1 MVLNGFFMSQFLAY
15 VNYLS
20 LEKKCSPHTV
30 LAYTKDLESFSDFCL
45 KEYDSGVI
53 KGCVY
58 PQIRSWIVSLV
69 DDGVSN
75 ITVNRKVASLKS
87 YYKFFPA
94 TQSLF
99 EYTDKDKFVLDEFNK
114 ENVDSQGEGVN
125 LTLSTLLNDNMD
137 IVWDKIDNYLGKP
150 IDREWCNKVIQTW
163 RERWH
168 KV

>member
-1 MVLNGFFMSQFLAY
+1 M
-15 VNYLS
+15 
-20 LEKKCSPHTV
+20 
-30 LAYTKDLESFSDFCL
+30 
-45 KEYDSGVI
+45 
-53 KGCVY
+53 
-58 PQIRSWIVSLV
+58 
-69 DDGVSN
+69 
-75 ITVNRKVASLKS
+75 
-87 YYKFFPA
+87 
-94 TQSLF
+94 F

-168 KV
+168 KM